1 MAGRPRNFDREEAL
15 EQAINA
21 FWAHGYENT
30 SISQL
35 TEVMGIAPPSLYAAF
50 GDKRALFDEAAACY
64 CDRLAARMTNA
75 LAARSTRDAI
85 GRVLRTTADFHS
97 AGGHPAGCLAM
108 SEPLLA
114 EKRAELRRAISARIA
129 RGVAE
134 TELPE
139 STDVDGLAEF
149 VMVLLTGMSE
159 RARDGA
165 TTAQLEA
172 TITHAMA
179 SWPSGQAGPS
189 VTRSPQRAKGAPG
202 NPGTPCQHPLKA
214 VPPVSS
220 S

>member
-1 MAGRPRNFDREEAL
+1 MAGRPRSFDREQAL

-21 FWAHGYENT
+21 FWAHGYDNT

-64 CDRLAARMTNA
+64 CDRLAARMANA
-75 LAARSTRDAI
+75 LAARNARDAI
-85 GRVLRTTADFHS
+85 ERVLRSTVDFHR

-114 EKRAELRRAISARIA
+114 EQRAELRRAISARIA

-134 TELPE
+134 AELPV
-139 STDVDGLAEF
+139 STDVDGLADF
-149 VMVLLTGMSE
+149 IMVVLAGMSD

-179 SWPSGQAGPS
+179 GWPDSPTGQ
-189 VTRSPQRAKGAPG
+189 
-202 NPGTPCQHPLKA
+202 GTNQSTL
-214 VPPVSS
+214 VP
-220 S
+220 